1 MELSKIKSLTNAFFT
16 SQFSYC
22 PLIWMCHSRS
32 NNWKINMLHKRC
44 LNIIYNDKQS
54 SFTELLNK
62 DSSDSIHIRNIQ
74 RLSIEMFRFYN
85 GLSPSLM
92 KNIFKLRAEK
102 LYNLRHVFEFYR
114 PMVRSVHHGIE
125 TISYVGPKLWDI
137 MPEKL
142 KNIENLEHFKREIKR
157 LKTDNCQ
164 CRLCKAYNDSVEFL

>member
-54 SFTELLNK
+54 SFTELLDK

-114 PMVRSVHHGIE
+114 PIWLGVYITE
-125 TISYVGPKLWDI
+125 LKLF
-137 MPEKL
+137 
-142 KNIENLEHFKREIKR
+142 H
-157 LKTDNCQ
+157 T
-164 CRLCKAYNDSVEFL
+164 